1 MNSLAAQGISAVGCS
16 ENGST
21 ALLQQLLHATVHGI
35 VAATQGSVEDLDRLI
50 RSWHRHLNAA
60 NMSPRTIT
68 VYLEAA
74 WQLNAFLAGG
84 PQALERYVAVRGQRE
99 RDKLLESLQPVAA
112 VDASRD
118 RIEDFIVY
126 LRDTRSASTAN
137 NRYRSL
143 QQFFRWL
150 VDEGEAEQSPFARMR
165 PPKMEE
171 REVPVIPRDDLE
183 RLFKVVAGRSFE
195 ERRDAALLM
204 MLLDTGGRLNEI
216 AGLKVD
222 DIDFNHGVALVLG
235 KGRRER
241 ALPMSPT
248 TIKTLDR
255 YLRSRERH
263 RSAELPWL
271 WLGGQGRLTS
281 SGIAQLLRRRCAKA
295 GIAQLHPHQFR
306 HTFAHEFLAAGG
318 NETDLMRLAGWRSRD
333 MVSRYAASAADER
346 AREAHRRFSPV
357 ERVL

>member
-1 MNSLAAQGISAVGCS
+1 MTAIPSSVG
-16 ENGST
+16 
-21 ALLQQLLHATVHGI
+21 
-35 VAATQGSVEDLDRLI
+35 DLDRLI
-50 RSWHRHLNAA
+50 RSWQRHLNAA
-60 NMSPRTIT
+60 NMSPKTIT

-74 WQLNAFLAGG
+74 WQLNVFLAGG
-84 PQALERYVAVRGQRE
+84 PQALERYVAVRGHSE
-99 RDKLLESLQPVAA
+99 RDKMLESLPSVAVA
-112 VDASRD
+112 DASRD
-118 RIEDFIVY
+118 RIEELIVY

-150 VDEGEAEQSPFARMR
+150 VDEGELVVSPFLRMR
-165 PPKMEE
+165 PPRMEE
-171 REVPVIPRDDLE
+171 REIPVIPRDDLE

-195 ERRDAALLM
+195 ERRDAAIFM
-204 MLLDTGGRLNEI
+204 MLLDTGGRLSEI
-216 AGLKVD
+216 AGLKIG

-263 RSAELPWL
+263 RAAELPWL
-271 WLGGQGRLTS
+271 WVGAQGRLTS
-281 SGIAQLLRRRCAKA
+281 SGIAQVLRRRCAEA